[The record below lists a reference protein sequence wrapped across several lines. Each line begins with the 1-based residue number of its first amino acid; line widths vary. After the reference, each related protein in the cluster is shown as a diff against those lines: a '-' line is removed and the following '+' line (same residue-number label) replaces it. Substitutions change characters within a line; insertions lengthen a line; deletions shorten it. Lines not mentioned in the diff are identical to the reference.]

1 MSEWVSGNITQKSI
15 LGTSYCE
22 YIYNWNFHLAKYT
35 LSIIFCKPSYPGW
48 RCLWGSSLPFPRRRP
63 SQSESSAL
71 PAEWLLLT
79 GTGLPRRWWKIW
91 WCSNVTCD
99 FSETCLQSE
108 KPYFVF
114 DWLTFIFQ
122 YKCTYLVKLPLN
134 WEKWY
139 KLQQHLDLKSFSFW
153 FLSRGIIIIR
163 ETLFDANRSAV
174 LLSLGMDLCPFL
186 LKIMLNTFL
195 SF

>member
-1 MSEWVSGNITQKSI
+1 MTLSLSEWVSENITQKSI

-22 YIYNWNFHLAKYT
+22 YIYNWNFHLAIYT

-48 RCLWGSSLPFPRRRP
+48 RCLWGSSLPFLRRRP

-108 KPYFVF
+108 KPCFVF
-114 DWLTFIFQ
+114 DWL
-122 YKCTYLVKLPLN
+122 
-134 WEKWY
+134 
-139 KLQQHLDLKSFSFW
+139 
-153 FLSRGIIIIR
+153 
-163 ETLFDANRSAV
+163 
-174 LLSLGMDLCPFL
+174 
-186 LKIMLNTFL
+186 L
-195 SF
+195 SFNINVLILSSYLWIEKNDTSCNNIWTWKVSASGSRRGE